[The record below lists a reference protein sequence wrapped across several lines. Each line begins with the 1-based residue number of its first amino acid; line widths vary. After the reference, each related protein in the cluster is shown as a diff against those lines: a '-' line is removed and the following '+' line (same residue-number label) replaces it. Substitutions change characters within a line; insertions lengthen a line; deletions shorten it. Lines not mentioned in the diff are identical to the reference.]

1 MLRKGLETLPVYKPF
16 QKLYDNDISN
26 LRGKLGELE
35 GLEDEQSNTARAKLD
50 AGLQV
55 AILKK
60 ELSINYW
67 NLLMG
72 TIQPPGS
79 RIRYGELIGMLKQL
93 IDHYNQ
99 ALAVINNELNI
110 GVDQIKQ
117 ILASVLEP
125 RMYEGT
131 MVKRVSQRGN
141 EIKNESGLQNSLSQK
156 FLV

>member
-60 ELSINYW
+60 ELSINY
-67 NLLMG
+67 
-72 TIQPPGS
+72 
-79 RIRYGELIGMLKQL
+79 
-93 IDHYNQ
+93 
-99 ALAVINNELNI
+99 
-110 GVDQIKQ
+110 
-117 ILASVLEP
+117 
-125 RMYEGT
+125 
-131 MVKRVSQRGN
+131 
-141 EIKNESGLQNSLSQK
+141 
-156 FLV
+156 

>member
-1 MLRKGLETLPVYKPF
+1 
-16 QKLYDNDISN
+16 
-26 LRGKLGELE
+26 
-35 GLEDEQSNTARAKLD
+35 
-50 AGLQV
+50 
-55 AILKK
+55 
-60 ELSINYW
+60 
-67 NLLMG
+67 MG